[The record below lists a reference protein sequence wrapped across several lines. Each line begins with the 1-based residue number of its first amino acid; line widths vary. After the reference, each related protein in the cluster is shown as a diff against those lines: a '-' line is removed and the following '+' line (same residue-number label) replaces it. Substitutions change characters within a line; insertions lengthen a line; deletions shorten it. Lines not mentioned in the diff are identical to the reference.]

1 MSTKENSSSK
11 EVVRL
16 LPAELHPAVMNYLI
30 RKGVLSAPDSSW
42 GSVKLAKKMSR

>member
-16 LPAELHPAVMNYLI
+16 LPPELPPLVVSYLVQ
-30 RKGVLSAPDSSW
+30 KGLLLAPDSW
-42 GSVKLAKKMSR
+42 PGFGKLAKKMSR